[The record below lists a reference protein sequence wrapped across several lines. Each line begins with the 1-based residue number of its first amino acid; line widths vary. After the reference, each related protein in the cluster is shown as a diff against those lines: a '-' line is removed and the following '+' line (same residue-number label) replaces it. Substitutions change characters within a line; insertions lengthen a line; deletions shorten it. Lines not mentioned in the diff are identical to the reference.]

1 MSTRYLSTW
10 FMPKKYSLL
19 VFLRFIFTLNI
30 SRNFKKVQNFC
41 TSSRYTCTFLIPN
54 LLSYTVFNIHS
65 YSSTEPKDRLM
76 ELVTYRHMAV
86 CFYFQLLLCVM
97 FLQMLYTNTSR
108 IPPINQIY
116 QTYETYTPGHRY
128 QLLFPWG
135 HSHTAGSTESCDVL
149 PHNDHMFSPSHL
161 ACT

>member
-1 MSTRYLSTW
+1 
-10 FMPKKYSLL
+10 
-19 VFLRFIFTLNI
+19 
-30 SRNFKKVQNFC
+30 
-41 TSSRYTCTFLIPN
+41 
-54 LLSYTVFNIHS
+54 
-65 YSSTEPKDRLM
+65 M

-86 CFYFQLLLCVM
+86 CFYFQLQLIQNFKELYIADIIDLLLLCEM

-116 QTYETYTPGHRY
+116 QTYKRNTPGHRY

-149 PHNDHMFSPSHL
+149 PHNGHMFSPSHL
-161 ACT
+161 ACN